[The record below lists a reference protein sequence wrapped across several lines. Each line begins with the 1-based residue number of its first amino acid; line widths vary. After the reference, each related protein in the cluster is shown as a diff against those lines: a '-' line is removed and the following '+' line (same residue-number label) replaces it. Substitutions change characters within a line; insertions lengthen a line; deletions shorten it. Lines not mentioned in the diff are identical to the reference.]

1 MRFPHMIEVI
11 TFILPFVFIEL
22 T

>member
-1 MRFPHMIEVI
+1 MIEVI